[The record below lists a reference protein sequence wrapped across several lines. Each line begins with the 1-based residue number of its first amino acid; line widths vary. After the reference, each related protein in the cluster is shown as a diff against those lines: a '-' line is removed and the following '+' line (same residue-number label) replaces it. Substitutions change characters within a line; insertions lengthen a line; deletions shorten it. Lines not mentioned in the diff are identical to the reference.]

1 MFDRN
6 GTCLYYTQWQG
17 GKSCNMPK
25 EEEEKLMYG
34 MLFSLKSFV
43 TRMSPTYT
51 KDVFVS
57 YTTSKYKLH
66 FMESPT
72 GVKIVLNTDLN
83 VGTVNEYLHNI
94 YKLYVDYVVKNAV
107 TELGEIL
114 ESELFTSKLN
124 SYVQSLPIYT

>member
-1 MFDRN
+1 
-6 GTCLYYTQWQG
+6 
-17 GKSCNMPK
+17 
-25 EEEEKLMYG
+25 
-34 MLFSLKSFV
+34 
-43 TRMSPTYT
+43 MSPTYT

-94 YKLYVDYVVKNAV
+94 YKLYVDYVVKN
-107 TELGEIL
+107 
-114 ESELFTSKLN
+114 
-124 SYVQSLPIYT
+124 